1 MSIGNILACCLCH
14 GVWTVQ
20 LEVAFDSM
28 VELDAFWS
36 AIPPE
41 RHRAWSQRAQHVIID
56 GSPQVV
62 LRPPCKMYA
71 ALHADACARFCVQT
85 SDLLRLRVGSGRC
98 FEQCHF
104 AATATR
110 AMQSQQLYSQVQH
123 RCDVASANIMKGSTV
138 MGRTSSSS
146 ATVFGACL

>member
-1 MSIGNILACCLCH
+1 M
-14 GVWTVQ
+14 Q

-62 LRPPCKMYA
+62 LHPPHKMYA
-71 ALHADACARFCVQT
+71 
-85 SDLLRLRVGSGRC
+85 LL
-98 FEQCHF
+98 
-104 AATATR
+104 
-110 AMQSQQLYSQVQH
+110 
-123 RCDVASANIMKGSTV
+123 
-138 MGRTSSSS
+138 
-146 ATVFGACL
+146 